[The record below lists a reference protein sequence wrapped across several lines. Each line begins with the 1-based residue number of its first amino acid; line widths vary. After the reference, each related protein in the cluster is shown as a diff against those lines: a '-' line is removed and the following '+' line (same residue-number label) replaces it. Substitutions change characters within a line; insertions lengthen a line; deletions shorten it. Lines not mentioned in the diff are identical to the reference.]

1 MIKSLRILITIFLLT
16 LSVACGDVFESN
28 QGTTIFGNSHI
39 PSGSITIGAL
49 EDGTFTVTIP
59 LTLFGESE
67 EALQDVGIDVD
78 VDGESI
84 EENLEPSPYYYTE
97 LEAVVFLLAPDG
109 AHSID
114 DWETHNQ
121 DSGFAANS
129 TVEITLYRNDETSSN
144 FEGTL
149 SDEGSTAW
157 KKRGRIMAA
166 IYSGNQKTGE
176 EEEHEYFDT
185 DDLTYVNSHGLS
197 HSALVIP
204 PSNDANEIKRRD
216 TDTYCRLLIGCFQ
229 GK

>member
-1 MIKSLRILITIFLLT
+1 MIKNLQILITLFLLT
-16 LSVACGDVFESN
+16 LSVACGDAFESN
-28 QGTTIFGNSHI
+28 QGTTTFGNSHI

-67 EALQDVGIDVD
+67 VALQDAGIDIA
-78 VDGESI
+78 VDGEFI

-121 DSGFAANS
+121 DSGFEENS
-129 TVEITLYRNDETSSN
+129 IVEIKLYRNDDTSSN
-144 FEGTL
+144 FEGAL

-157 KKRGRIMAA
+157 EKGGGVMATL
-166 IYSGNQKTGE
+166 YLGNKNGE
-176 EEEHEYFDT
+176 EEEYEYYD
-185 DDLTYVNSHGLS
+185 DHDLTYVNSFDLS
-197 HSALVIP
+197 NTALGIS
-204 PSNDANEIKRRD
+204 PSNNANAIKKIPS
-216 TDTYCRLLIGCFQ
+216 LIAAF
-229 GK
+229 